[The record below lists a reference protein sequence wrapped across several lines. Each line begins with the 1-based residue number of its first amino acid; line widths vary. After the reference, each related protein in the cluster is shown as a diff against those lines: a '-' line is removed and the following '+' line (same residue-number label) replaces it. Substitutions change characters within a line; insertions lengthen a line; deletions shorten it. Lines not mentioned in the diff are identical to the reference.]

1 MKKRKHKSMAK
12 RKQGMQSV
20 KKSVLGICVILVLLI
35 SVVSVGS
42 INLYSKNK
50 EYIAQEKELI
60 AQIEEEKARAEE
72 IDELE
77 EYVSTDEYVEQ
88 VAKDKLGLVYEN
100 EIIFKTK

>member
-1 MKKRKHKSMAK
+1 MKKKK
-12 RKQGMQSV
+12 RRSVSKQKKGMQSIR
-20 KKSVLGICVILVLLI
+20 KSVLGICVVLILLI

-42 INLYSKNK
+42 ANLYGKNK
-50 EYIAQEKELI
+50 EYMAQEQELV

-77 EYVSTDEYVEQ
+77 DYVGTSEYVEQ

>member
-1 MKKRKHKSMAK
+1 MKKRKHKRVS
-12 RKQGMQSV
+12 KQKNGMQSIR
-20 KKSVLGICVILVLLI
+20 KSVLGICVVLVLLI

-42 INLYSKNK
+42 VKLYSKNK
-50 EYIAQEKELI
+50 EYIAQEKELV

-77 EYVSTDEYVEQ
+77 EYVGTSEYVEQ

>member
-1 MKKRKHKSMAK
+1 MKKKKHKSMARQK
-12 RKQGMQSV
+12 KGMQSV
-20 KKSVLGICVILVLLI
+20 RKSVLGICVVLVLLI
-35 SVVSVGS
+35 TVVSVGS
-42 INLYSKNK
+42 INLHSKNK
-50 EYIAQEKELI
+50 EYIAQEQELI

-77 EYVSTDEYVEQ
+77 EYVGTSEYVEQ

>member
-1 MKKRKHKSMAK
+1 MSRQKK
-12 RKQGMQSV
+12 GTQSI
-20 KKSVLGICVILVLLI
+20 KKSVLGICVVLVLLI
-35 SVVSVGS
+35 SVVSFGS

-60 AQIEEEKARAEE
+60 TQIEEEKARAEE

-77 EYVSTDEYVEQ
+77 EYVGTSEYVEQ

>member
-1 MKKRKHKSMAK
+1 MKKRKRKSMAK
-12 RKQGMQSV
+12 QKKGMQSI
-20 KKSVLGICVILVLLI
+20 KKSVLGICVVLILLI

-50 EYIAQEKELI
+50 EYIAQEQELI

-77 EYVSTDEYVEQ
+77 EYVGTSEYVEQ
-88 VAKDKLGLVYEN
+88 IAKDKLGLVYEN

>member
-1 MKKRKHKSMAK
+1 MKKRKHKSMS
-12 RKQGMQSV
+12 KQKKGMQSIR
-20 KKSVLGICVILVLLI
+20 KSVLGICVVLVLLI

-42 INLYSKNK
+42 MNLYSKNK

-60 AQIEEEKARAEE
+60 AQIEDEKTRAEE

-77 EYVSTDEYVEQ
+77 EYVGTSEYVEQ

>member
-1 MKKRKHKSMAK
+1 MKKRKRKSMAK
-12 RKQGMQSV
+12 QKKGMQSI
-20 KKSVLGICVILVLLI
+20 KKSVLGICVVLILLV

-50 EYIAQEKELI
+50 EYIAQEQELI

-77 EYVSTDEYVEQ
+77 EYVGTSEYVEQ
-88 VAKDKLGLVYEN
+88 IAKDKLGLVYEN

>member
-1 MKKRKHKSMAK
+1 MKKRKHKSMSRQK
-12 RKQGMQSV
+12 KGTQSI
-20 KKSVLGICVILVLLI
+20 KKSVLGICVVLVLLI
-35 SVVSVGS
+35 SVVSFGS

-60 AQIEEEKARAEE
+60 TQIEEEKARAEE

-77 EYVSTDEYVEQ
+77 EYVGTSEYVEQ

>member
-1 MKKRKHKSMAK
+1 MKKRKRKSMAK
-12 RKQGMQSV
+12 QKRGMQSI
-20 KKSVLGICVILVLLI
+20 KKSVLGICVVLILLI

-50 EYIAQEKELI
+50 EYIAQEQELI

-77 EYVSTDEYVEQ
+77 EYVGTSEYVEQ
-88 VAKDKLGLVYEN
+88 IAKDKLGLVYEN